1 MSFEANTDVERV
13 RLRRQ
18 PRGQGLRFSYNVTAA
33 LDGET
38 YEVLDRVS
46 RARGLARGVIVT
58 NMLREWAGREG
69 KAEASTAAVDP
80 RDEKGRAA

>member
-1 MSFEANTDVERV
+1 MSIEVNSGVERS

-18 PRGQGLRFSYNVTAA
+18 PRGQGLRFSCNVTAA

-38 YEVLDRVS
+38 YAVLVRVS
-46 RARGLARGVIVT
+46 RARGLARGLIIT

-69 KAEASTAAVDP
+69 KAESSEAAVDP
-80 RDEKGRAA
+80 RGEKGRAA

>member
-1 MSFEANTDVERV
+1 MSFKVNTERV

-18 PRGQGLRFSYNVTAA
+18 PRGQGLRFSCNVTAA

-46 RARGLARGVIVT
+46 RARGLARGLIVT
-58 NMLREWAGREG
+58 NILREWACREG
-69 KAEASTAAVDP
+69 KAEAGKAAVDP
-80 RDEKGRAA
+80 RDEKGRSA

>member
-1 MSFEANTDVERV
+1 MSFEVNTEVARV

-18 PRGQGLRFSYNVTAA
+18 PRGQGLRFSCNVTAA

-46 RARGLARGVIVT
+46 RARGLARGLIVT
-58 NMLREWAGREG
+58 NMLREWARREREAEAG
-69 KAEASTAAVDP
+69 KAAIDP
-80 RDEKGRAA
+80 GDEKARSA

>member
-1 MSFEANTDVERV
+1 MRFEANTEAERV

-18 PRGQGLRFSYNVTAA
+18 PRGQGLRFSCNVTAA
-33 LDGET
+33 LDSET

-46 RARGLARGVIVT
+46 RARGLARGLIIT

-69 KAEASTAAVDP
+69 KAEAGKAADH
-80 RDEKGRAA
+80 RGDKGRAA

>member
-1 MSFEANTDVERV
+1 MSSEANAEVERV

-18 PRGQGLRFSYNVTAA
+18 PRGQGLRFSCNVTAA

-46 RARGLARGVIVT
+46 RARGLARGLIIT
-58 NMLREWAGREG
+58 NLLREWAGREG
-69 KAEASTAAVDP
+69 KAEVGKAAADL
-80 RDEKGRAA
+80 RDEKGRAG